1 MKLALFSAYGRLH
14 KEGGLLYL
22 VANFLAKNGAEVAA
36 MRCDGAVPA
45 CGRDR
50 NGSAVRAPFQC
61 ARCANEQQAL
71 ALWAGART
79 RDISADTV
87 AEDIVKTAQWLR
99 AVPTRDLSRVEFRGV
114 NLWAACRA
122 EFGSRWEDV
131 DIAALSAAQEVDL
144 RALFSSYVRVS
155 VGSERFFGLFK
166 PTLSFAT
173 SANDPLACG
182 FIAQAKAINLDTV
195 VFSYDPDEE
204 LVVVHSPDGQRRYS
218 TSLVLEGVASMRA
231 DPRTWGPEVTSV
243 VHEVLTFLGYAP
255 DRVL

>member
-1 MKLALFSAYGRLH
+1 MKLALFSPYGRLH
-14 KEGGLLYL
+14 KEGGLLHL
-22 VANFLAKNGAEVAA
+22 VANYLARNGADVAA

-61 ARCANEQQAL
+61 ARCGNEQQAL
-71 ALWAGART
+71 ALWAGARL
-79 RDISADTV
+79 RDVSADTV

-99 AVPTRDLSRVEFRGV
+99 AIPIYDLPRVEFRGV
-114 NLWAACRA
+114 NLWSVCRA

-131 DIAALSAAQEVDL
+131 DVTRLTVAQEADL
-144 RALFSSYVRVS
+144 RALFSSYVRVC
-155 VGSERFFGLFK
+155 VASERFFELFK
-166 PTLSFAT
+166 PTLSFTT
-173 SANDPLACG
+173 SSNDPLTCG
-182 FIAQAKAINLDTV
+182 FIAQGKSLGVGTV
-195 VFSYDPDEE
+195 VFSYEPDDE
-204 LVVVHSPDGQRRYS
+204 LVVVYSPDGQRRYE
-218 TSLVLEGVASMRA
+218 TSLVLEGVASMRP

>member
-1 MKLALFSAYGRLH
+1 MKVALFTPYGRLH
-14 KEGGLLYL
+14 KEAGLLYL
-22 VANFLAKNGAEVAA
+22 LANFLAKNGAEVAA

-71 ALWAGART
+71 VLWAGARS
-79 RDISADTV
+79 RDISADTG
-87 AEDIVKTAQWLR
+87 AEDIVKTAQWMR
-99 AVPTRDLSRVEFRGV
+99 AVPTHDLSRVEFRGV
-114 NLWAACRA
+114 NLWGVCRA

-131 DIAALSAAQEVDL
+131 DIAALSVAQEVDL

-155 VGSERFFGLFK
+155 VASERFFELFK
-166 PTLSFAT
+166 PTVSFTT
-173 SANDPLACG
+173 SSNDPLTCG

-204 LVVVHSPDGQRRYS
+204 SVVINSPDGQRRYS
-218 TSLVLEGVASMRA
+218 TSLVLEDVAAMRV
-231 DPRTWGPEVTSV
+231 DPRTWEPEVTSV
-243 VHEVLTFLGYAP
+243 VYEALTFLGYAP